1 MSNSNIRILVI
12 DDHPLFRAGVIH
24 VLQSASGIE
33 VIGEAN
39 GLEDAFAIMKRTVP
53 DVVLLDIGIKGGGLS
68 AATAISQNFPS
79 TKLVMLTVSENED
92 DVSGAMQAGAKGYL
106 VKGISSTDL
115 VRVLFSIHRGEL
127 YVMPELAARLLRRPQ
142 IAKVN
147 SVGPRSDLSDLTYR
161 EEQIVRQLARGL
173 TNKEIARQLNVSEKT
188 IKHHMT
194 NIMQKLH
201 VRNRVE
207 VALVA
212 RAAQPG
218 SEHVRRI

>member
-24 VLQSASGIE
+24 VLQSAPGIE

-92 DVSGAMQAGAKGYL
+92 DVSGAMQAG
-106 VKGISSTDL
+106 
-115 VRVLFSIHRGEL
+115 
-127 YVMPELAARLLRRPQ
+127 
-142 IAKVN
+142 
-147 SVGPRSDLSDLTYR
+147 
-161 EEQIVRQLARGL
+161 
-173 TNKEIARQLNVSEKT
+173 
-188 IKHHMT
+188 
-194 NIMQKLH
+194 
-201 VRNRVE
+201 
-207 VALVA
+207 
-212 RAAQPG
+212 
-218 SEHVRRI
+218 